1 MTLPEPYYRD
11 THATLYRG
19 EAITILAQLRDL
31 GAIVTD
37 PPYSSGGQFRGD
49 RMASTSTKYVHTGVK
64 TVRPEFSGD
73 NRDQRSFLLWSTIW
87 LNTARDACLTGSP
100 IVCFSDWRQL
110 PTVTDAIQAGG
121 WTWRGI
127 AIWNKGFGRPGPG
140 RFSSS
145 AEFLVWGSSGPMPP
159 RNIYPPGTFTC
170 PSLSGK
176 QKDHIAQKPLPV
188 MHWALQIVDPSR
200 IVCDPFAGSG
210 STLVAAKAQG
220 IRSIGIE
227 SDEHSLAV
235 AARRLAS
242 IQPPTDPPPPID
254 TTDQP
259 PTPSDKADHVA
270 AV

>member
-1 MTLPEPYYRD
+1 MPTPYYQD

-19 EAITILAQLRDL
+19 DALAILPTLTDL

-37 PPYSSGGQFRGD
+37 PPYSSGGAFRGD
-49 RMASTSTKYVHTGVK
+49 RVAPTSTKYVYTGVQ

-73 NRDQRSFLLWSTIW
+73 NRDQRSFAAWSALWLIF
-87 LNTARDACLTGSP
+87 ARQACLPGSP
-100 IVCFSDWRQL
+100 VVVFSDWRQL
-110 PTVTDAIQAGG
+110 PSVTDAIQVGG

-127 AIWNKGFGRPGPG
+127 AVWNKGFGRPGPG

-159 RNIYPPGTFTC
+159 RDVYPPGTFTC

-176 QKDHIAQKPLPV
+176 SKDHIAQKPLPV

-227 SDEHSLAV
+227 SDEHSLEL

-242 IQPPTDPPPPID
+242 IHPPTDPPLPID
-254 TTDQP
+254 TTD
-259 PTPSDKADHVA
+259 PTPTAPSDKADHVA